1 MTERPDRSTF
11 WADLRRD
18 YASLWPEI
26 REGFRQ
32 AREQWRET
40 TADRRQY
47 KQFHRRMMQ
56 RATGLENP
64 TRRDWRKAS
73 KAFIAEAREIEEAE
87 RRVLR
92 EFGEAERGD

>member
-1 MTERPDRSTF
+1 MAERPDWSTF

-18 YASLWPEI
+18 YASLGTEI
-26 REGFRQ
+26 REGFGQ
-32 AREQWRET
+32 AREQWRELI
-40 TADRRQY
+40 AVIRQD

-73 KAFIAEAREIEEAE
+73 KAFMAEAREIEETE

-92 EFGEAERGD
+92 EHDEDGR